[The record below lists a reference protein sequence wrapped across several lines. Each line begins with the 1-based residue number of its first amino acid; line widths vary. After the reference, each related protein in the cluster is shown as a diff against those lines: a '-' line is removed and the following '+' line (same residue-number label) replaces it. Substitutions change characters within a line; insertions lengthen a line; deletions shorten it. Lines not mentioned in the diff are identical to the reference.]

1 MTEHSIYYYPYAS
14 FKDHQAPLL
23 KVAAF
28 YFDKLYI
35 LDPAKASWDTVGPG
49 PVMQDMKL
57 LEAEGI
63 LVRISPEEVLHKY
76 EQAIA
81 NAIRADVRNQEF
93 VGLCETSS
101 TKNAWTLALAKIP
114 KAIRQDE
121 QFQPL
126 DRSMQHLLG
135 DFPRSLSSEVASY
148 AEGSME
154 YLEVYDEY
162 READQGVVEY
172 RYADYPLAVGE
183 AIMVNHALFGGL
195 LHTGATPLTDE
206 RFHHKVLNL
215 KIEQARQTPQIADIL
230 ETRAKQ
236 RKLKRDQLAVQ
247 ALTDVDLAILS
258 PELPL
263 EAILEY
269 RRDNQAALE
278 EARQELAWLARGIR
292 QNPWSADFEE
302 ELEVK
307 TIPGIRSKLK
317 ESQVARDK
325 WLQSQRGKNIL
336 KGAGLVAGAAAAT
349 VTLVL
354 GAAPL
359 LPVAVAT
366 SALGMVGSTVIPGI
380 ELAMDWRQGKKE
392 SESNGLH
399 YLLEIKK

>member
-14 FKDHQAPLL
+14 FRDRQAPLL
-23 KVAAF
+23 KAAAF

-35 LDPAKASWDTVGPG
+35 LDPVKASWDAVGPG
-49 PVMQDMKL
+49 PVIQDMQL
-57 LEAEGI
+57 LESEGI
-63 LVRISPEEVLHKY
+63 LVRISPEEVLNKY

-81 NAIRADVRNQEF
+81 NAIRADVGNREF
-93 VGLCETSS
+93 VHLCDTASS
-101 TKNAWTLALAKIP
+101 KNAWTLALAKIP
-114 KAIRQDE
+114 KAIRQNA

-126 DRSMQHLLG
+126 DRSMQHMMG
-135 DFPRSLSSEVASY
+135 DFSRSLSSEIASY
-148 AEGSME
+148 AEGYME
-154 YLEVYDEY
+154 HVEVYDEY
-162 READQGVVEY
+162 REMDEGVVEY

-215 KIEQARQTPQIADIL
+215 KIEQARQMPQVADIL
-230 ETRAKQ
+230 EERANQ

-258 PELPL
+258 SDLPL

-269 RRDNQAALE
+269 RRDNREALE
-278 EARQELAWLARGIR
+278 EARQELGWLARGIR
-292 QNPWSADFEE
+292 QTPWSADFEQ

-307 TIPGIRSKLK
+307 TIPEIRSKLK
-317 ESQVARDK
+317 ESQKARDK
-325 WLQSQRGKNIL
+325 WLKSQRGKNIL
-336 KGAGLVAGAAAAT
+336 KAAGLAAGAAAT
-349 VTLVL
+349 TITLML
-354 GAAPL
+354 GATPL

-380 ELAMDWRQGKKE
+380 ELAMDWRQDKRE

-399 YLLEIKK
+399 YLLEIKN